1 MESAK
6 KNIVFLYSELAG
18 YVVSAY
24 NELAEQGHQVTVVRW
39 QVNKEAPFQFKFHP
53 NIFVRVKDDFNKDSL
68 LKFVL
73 SCQPDLLFV
82 SGWMDKEYVHVAKNM
97 KKKIPVVIGIDNFW
111 LGTSKQRIGSMVSK
125 FIIQN
130 KFTHAFVAGEPQR
143 EFALKM
149 GFKSENII
157 TGLYTADT
165 QLFDEYFD
173 ATFDEKSNAMPKVFL
188 YVGRYM
194 EVKGSDNLFKAFE
207 AFKKED
213 DEWKLWCVGTGEDFE
228 SRLIHDD
235 VKHFGFVQ
243 PTEMKEIIQGS
254 SVFVLPSRKDNWGV
268 VLQEYAAAGFPI
280 LSSKRVGA
288 SSAFLDDQLNGLLL
302 EDSAPEN
309 LLEGMRWFASKSK
322 NQLIEMGKI
331 SRELSAKNSA
341 KIWCQ
346 NLLSILNGA

>member
-1 MESAK
+1 MESGK

-24 NELAEQGHQVTVVRW
+24 NELANQGHQVTVVRW
-39 QVNKEAPFQFKFHP
+39 QINKEAPFQFKFHK
-53 NIFVRVKDDFNKDSL
+53 NIVVRVKDDFDKKSL
-68 LKFVL
+68 LKFVE
-73 SCQPDLLFV
+73 SCNPDLLFV
-82 SGWMDKEYVHVAKNM
+82 SGWMDGEYVHVAKNL
-97 KKKIPVVIGIDNFW
+97 KYKIPVVTGIDNFW
-111 LGTSKQRIGSMVSK
+111 LGTSKQKIGSIVSK

-165 QLFDEYFD
+165 QLFDDYFNE
-173 ATFDEKSNAMPKVFL
+173 TFEEKSKEMPKVFL

-194 EVKGSDNLFKAFE
+194 EVKGSDNLFLAFE
-207 AFKKED
+207 EFKKED
-213 DEWKLWCVGTGEDFE
+213 KEWKLWCVGTGEDFD
-228 SRLIHDD
+228 SRLIHED
-235 VKHFGFVQ
+235 VKHYGFVQ
-243 PTEMKEIIQGS
+243 PTEMSEIIKGA

-280 LSSKRVGA
+280 LTSKRVGA
-288 SSAFLDDQLNGLLL
+288 SSAYLQDNVNGILL
-302 EDSAPEN
+302 EDSSPEN
-309 LLEGMRWFASKSK
+309 LLKGMRWFASKS
-322 NQLIEMGKI
+322 QSELIEMGLV
-331 SRELSAKNSA
+331 SRKLSARNSA

-346 NLLSILNGA
+346 SLLSILNGA